1 MVYSFEFSLSLFLL
15 YFKLP
20 ALSFI
25 IVFDLILCVVSCFAM
40 IYKIT
45 KGANKRKRDIAA
57 SQSQMTEQNLQLITN
72 TNFHVGNQNPRPFHQ
87 IYEEF
92 KAGQAPTDRKEREVW
107 ENVKKS
113 GLP

>member
-1 MVYSFEFSLSLFLL
+1 
-15 YFKLP
+15 
-20 ALSFI
+20 
-25 IVFDLILCVVSCFAM
+25 
-40 IYKIT
+40 
-45 KGANKRKRDIAA
+45 
-57 SQSQMTEQNLQLITN
+57 MTEQNLQLITD